1 MSVNLNVIA
10 RRLKQTLAEQGVT
23 VKHTQAQHLTAQLFG
38 YANWQTAA
46 AALPGELTE
55 KPRGD
60 ARTLTPPA
68 LPTVLVTIENGYYAA
83 QANQPAR
90 VVIVDRDAEID
101 EDSVDVAGHP
111 ALTADLTATVD
122 PELVAAQVRDAEQAA
137 PVTNGSGP
145 NTRMSYLYRDASN
158 YKADGHVIVEGHL
171 TWRALTPYLD
181 DGTSFLPGQVG
192 LDALQDRFGTGLNQ
206 DDDHVW
212 HDVTGVEL
220 TDQPPTDA
228 RDAQALLAAF
238 AAAHAAGWD
247 ETEEM
252 RHVGLVLPGS
262 IYDEDGTVF
271 ESVHDA
277 LLHHGW
283 ALSPRQDGAYF
294 NADHGVPRAQPT
306 DQDDAARLSGIRTA

>member
-68 LPTVLVTIENGYYAA
+68 LPTVVVTVDGGYYAA
-83 QANQPAR
+83 HATQPAR
-90 VVIVDRDAEID
+90 VVIVDRDAEVD
-101 EDSVDVAGHP
+101 EDSVDVAGRP
-111 ALTADLTATVD
+111 ALTADLTAVVD
-122 PELVAAQVRDAEQAA
+122 PSRVTAHAQDVDLAA
-137 PVTNGSGP
+137 PITEGSGP
-145 NTRMSYLYRDASN
+145 NTRLSYLYRDASN
-158 YKADGHVIVEGHL
+158 YKASSHVIVEGHL

-181 DGTSFLPGQVG
+181 DGTSFLPGQVD
-192 LDALQDRFGTGLNQ
+192 LAALQDRFGTGLDQ

-212 HDVTGVEL
+212 HDVTGVEF
-220 TDQPPTDA
+220 TDRPPTDA

-238 AAAHAAGWD
+238 AEAHADGWD

-294 NADHGVPRAQPT
+294 NAARGVTRAHPT